1 MASEATSEEAEDI
14 IITAEGVQIRANETV
29 STGEYET
36 GNVGATIDASVEG
49 VDITNGLPDEVTQRL
64 YALQRTMQNTTKA
77 AAEERKKEAE
87 GLK

>member
-1 MASEATSEEAEDI
+1 MSDI
-14 IITAEGVQIRANETV
+14 EITAESITISGGETV

-36 GNVGATIDASVEG
+36 AEVGAELDVSVEG
-49 VDITNGLPDEVTQRL
+49 VDVTDGMGDELKHRL
-64 YALQRTMQNTTKA
+64 YSLQRTVQNVSKA